1 MLKFV
6 NINGK
11 IMTPETPQIQADN
24 RGYLYGDGCFETIKV
39 IRGKAV
45 NLENHMARI
54 LAGAHTLKLRAPSY
68 FDLSYF
74 QKQIDELITYSKQ
87 FQGGKLRLSFDRGSG
102 GTYLPDTNEVSFTIE
117 YLPDNTNGFS
127 LNDRGLELDLYSEIK
142 KSINKLS
149 PLKTKNGLLYV
160 LAAVQAKELGL
171 DDMLLMNEKMAIIES
186 SSCNLFVVSNGVLYT
201 PSLDDGILA
210 GSMRMQVIN
219 LALQNSI
226 KVYECTIMPHNILSA
241 DEILLTNAIAGIK
254 WVGGYRTKRYR
265 NDMAQRLMGLLND
278 KHRT

>member
-1 MLKFV
+1 MRKFV

-11 IMTPETPQIQADN
+11 IMAPDAPQIQADN

-45 NLENHMARI
+45 NLENHIARI
-54 LAGAHTLKLRAPSY
+54 LAGAHTLKLRAPNY
-68 FDLSYF
+68 FDLDYF
-74 QKQIDELITYSKQ
+74 QKQIDELIAYSKE
-87 FQGGKLRLSFDRGSG
+87 FQGGKIRLSFERSAG
-102 GTYLPDTNEVSFTIE
+102 GTYIPDTNEVSFTIE
-117 YLPDNTNGFS
+117 YLPDNSNGFI
-127 LNDRGLELDLYSEIK
+127 LNDHGLELDLYSEHK

-160 LAAVQAKELGL
+160 LAAVQAKEQGL
-171 DDMLLMNEKMAIIES
+171 DDMLVMNEKMAIIES
-186 SSCNLFVVSNGVLYT
+186 SSCNLFVASNGVLYT

-210 GSMRMQVIN
+210 GTMRMQIIN
-219 LALQNSI
+219 IALQNGI

-254 WVGGYRTKRYR
+254 WVGGYRTERYR
-265 NDMAQRLMGLLND
+265 NDMARRLMGLLNE
-278 KHRT
+278 KYER

>member
-1 MLKFV
+1 MRKFV

-11 IMTPETPQIQADN
+11 IMAPDAPQIQADN

-45 NLENHMARI
+45 NLENHIARI
-54 LAGAHTLKLRAPSY
+54 LAGAHTLKLRAPNY
-68 FDLSYF
+68 FDLDYF
-74 QKQIDELITYSKQ
+74 QKQIDELIAYSKE
-87 FQGGKLRLSFDRGSG
+87 FQGGKIRLSFERSAG
-102 GTYLPDTNEVSFTIE
+102 GTYIPDTNEVSFTIE
-117 YLPDNTNGFS
+117 YLPDNSNGFI
-127 LNDRGLELDLYSEIK
+127 LNDHGLELDLYSEHK

-160 LAAVQAKELGL
+160 LAAVQAKEQGL
-171 DDMLLMNEKMAIIES
+171 DDMLVMNEKMAIIES

-210 GSMRMQVIN
+210 GTMRMQIIN
-219 LALQNSI
+219 IALQNGI

-265 NDMAQRLMGLLND
+265 NDMARRLMGLLNE
-278 KHRT
+278 KYER